1 MSVALLLVTHS
12 NIGTDMLRITSSIMN
27 EKPHNVACI
36 EVPMDADTENMKNK
50 VANAMSTLSTENGI
64 LILTDSY
71 GSTPCNIASDFTD
84 GENTVLVSGLNLPML
99 IRTMN
104 YRSLSLAELKDA
116 AIEGGRQGIISTA
129 G

>member
-27 EKPHNVACI
+27 EKLYNVACI